1 MSIIFNGH
9 YRMKHRTW
17 ITEALRLHFEEHL
30 PRVVAGRRLGVPKST
45 VCSMFVR
52 FRRAGLS
59 WPLPAGMSEQELDA
73 CLYGQFSTVP
83 VVRPESTVISEA
95 PVVKKRPRRPNFP
108 YEFKIA
114 LVEQSLQ
121 PGACVAQIARENGI
135 NDNLLFNWRH
145 QYRKGGLINT
155 PSDSLCCDLVLPA
168 GTLRLKGKLTPALL
182 QTLIREIKGSRH

>member
-1 MSIIFNGH
+1 MDAIVVRQDNHHKTLQTERLRAQFIFNGH

-95 PVVKKRPRRPNFP
+95 
-108 YEFKIA
+108 
-114 LVEQSLQ
+114 
-121 PGACVAQIARENGI
+121 
-135 NDNLLFNWRH
+135 
-145 QYRKGGLINT
+145 
-155 PSDSLCCDLVLPA
+155 
-168 GTLRLKGKLTPALL
+168 
-182 QTLIREIKGSRH
+182 

>member
-1 MSIIFNGH
+1 MKHRTWITEALRLHFEEHLPRVVAGRRLGVPKSTVCSMFVRFRRAGLSWPLPAGMSEQELDACLYGQFSTVP
-9 YRMKHRTW
+9 HRTW

-121 PGACVAQIARENGI
+121 PGACVAQIRSI
-135 NDNLLFNWRH
+135 
-145 QYRKGGLINT
+145 
-155 PSDSLCCDLVLPA
+155 V
-168 GTLRLKGKLTPALL
+168 
-182 QTLIREIKGSRH
+182 